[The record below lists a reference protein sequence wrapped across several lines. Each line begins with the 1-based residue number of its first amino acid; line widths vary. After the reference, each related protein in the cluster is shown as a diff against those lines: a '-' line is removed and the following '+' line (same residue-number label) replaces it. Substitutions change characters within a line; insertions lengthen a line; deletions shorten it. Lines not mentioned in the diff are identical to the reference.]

1 MHALD
6 LCTTLM
12 SRQISSP
19 WKRVTANKCYRFFR
33 GYKYDQ
39 IDRAETHGAQLI
51 LFPRNVNEVTEMR
64 QDKCSMPLNM
74 FTETFTSGNM
84 VSTWLKL
91 NIKSYIRT

>member
-1 MHALD
+1 MHL
-6 LCTTLM
+6 TFVTLM
-12 SRQISSP
+12 SIG
-19 WKRVTANKCYRFFR
+19 RFPPHGNASQQTNATVFFVA
-33 GYKYDQ
+33 KYDQ

-51 LFPRNVNEVTEMR
+51 LFPTNVNEVTEMR